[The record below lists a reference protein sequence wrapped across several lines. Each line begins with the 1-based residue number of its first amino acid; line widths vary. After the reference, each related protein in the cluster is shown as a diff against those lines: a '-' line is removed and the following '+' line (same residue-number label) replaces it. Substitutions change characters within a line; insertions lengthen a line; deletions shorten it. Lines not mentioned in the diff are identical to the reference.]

1 MARGACYSAW
11 MAGDAWLQTRQRWLH
26 SWVDRY
32 GSDPTCQVCG
42 APWTLRRG
50 HLHHRSYD
58 RIGHERFDDLIPLDR
73 HCHDRL
79 HRILEST
86 PAWRRMDRAQATD
99 LIVAQ
104 LRRRNRD
111 GPSQP

>member
-1 MARGACYSAW
+1 

-58 RIGHERFDDLIPLDR
+58 RIGHERFGDLIPLDR
-73 HCHDRL
+73 QCHDRL

-86 PAWRRMDRAQATD
+86 PAWRRMDRTQATD